1 MSESHTVR
9 KSQDEIQRDL
19 AEGADR
25 TDWDRLREMTDADI
39 ERAVRDDPDA
49 ALLDEEWFRAALEV
63 RPSGWP
69 RPSTHRGARVVRPSG
84 EKEQISIRLDK
95 EVLKH
100 FRAEGEGYQT
110 RINDVLR
117 AYVLVQR
124 MKEGEEPSERDS
136 SAFR

>member
-1 MSESHTVR
+1 MSETHTVR

-25 TDWDRLREMTDADI
+25 TQWERLQELSDVDI
-39 ERAVRDDPDA
+39 ERAVRGDPDA
-49 ALLDEEWFRAALEV
+49 VLLDEDWLRAAQ
-63 RPSGWP
+63 
-69 RPSTHRGARVVRPSG
+69 VVRPSG

-95 EVLKH
+95 TVLDH
-100 FRAEGEGYQT
+100 FRSEGEGYQT

-124 MKEGEEPSERDS
+124 MNERDEGS
-136 SAFR
+136 PERDPSTSG

>member
-1 MSESHTVR
+1 MSETHTVR

-19 AEGADR
+19 AKGADR
-25 TDWDRLREMTDADI
+25 TQWERLRELSDADI

-49 ALLDEEWFRAALEV
+49 VLLDEDWLRAAQ
-63 RPSGWP
+63 
-69 RPSTHRGARVVRPSG
+69 VVRPSG

-95 EVLKH
+95 TVLDH
-100 FRAEGEGYQT
+100 FRSEGEGYQT

-124 MKEGEEPSERDS
+124 MKEGDEGVVEQDPSTS
-136 SAFR
+136 G

>member
-1 MSESHTVR
+1 MSETHTVR

-25 TDWDRLREMTDADI
+25 TQWERLQELSDVDI

-49 ALLDEEWFRAALEV
+49 VLLDEDWLRAAQ
-63 RPSGWP
+63 
-69 RPSTHRGARVVRPSG
+69 VVRPSG
-84 EKEQISIRLDK
+84 EKEQISIRLDRT
-95 EVLKH
+95 VLDH
-100 FRAEGEGYQT
+100 FRSEGEGYQT

-124 MKEGEEPSERDS
+124 MNERDEGS
-136 SAFR
+136 PERDPSTSG

>member
-1 MSESHTVR
+1 MSETHTVR

-49 ALLDEEWFRAALEV
+49 ALLDEKWFRA
-63 RPSGWP
+63 
-69 RPSTHRGARVVRPSG
+69 ARVVRPSG

>member
-1 MSESHTVR
+1 MSETHTVR

-49 ALLDEEWFRAALEV
+49 ALLDEEWFRAA
-63 RPSGWP
+63 RF
-69 RPSTHRGARVVRPSG
+69 VRPSG

>member
-1 MSESHTVR
+1 MSETHTVQ

-25 TDWDRLREMTDADI
+25 TDWDRLQEMTDADI
-39 ERAVRDDPDA
+39 EQAVRDDPDA
-49 ALLDEEWFRAALEV
+49 ALLDEEWFRAARIV
-63 RPSGWP
+63 Q
-69 RPSTHRGARVVRPSG
+69 PSG

-95 EVLKH
+95 TVLNH
-100 FRAEGEGYQT
+100 FRAEGKGYQT

-124 MKEGEEPSERDS
+124 LKEREEPPERDS
-136 SAFR
+136 SASR